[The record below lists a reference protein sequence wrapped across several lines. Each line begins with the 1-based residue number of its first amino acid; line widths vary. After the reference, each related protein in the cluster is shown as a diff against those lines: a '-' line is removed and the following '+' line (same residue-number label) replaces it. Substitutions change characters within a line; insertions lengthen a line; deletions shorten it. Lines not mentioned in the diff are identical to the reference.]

1 MRRCANDVG
10 NLGRYWIRALYR
22 VHLHRASS
30 RRVTVK
36 VNRKSTPKM
45 VVRPY
50 FTSEYQRL
58 EREAH
63 NRERFSFTVAVMA
76 FWVLAVLVF
85 QLVSR

>member
-1 MRRCANDVG
+1 M
-10 NLGRYWIRALYR
+10 
-22 VHLHRASS
+22 
-30 RRVTVK
+30 VK
-36 VNRKSTPKM
+36 HKLFVSD
-45 VVRPY
+45 
-50 FTSEYQRL
+50 YQRL

>member
-1 MRRCANDVG
+1 M
-10 NLGRYWIRALYR
+10 
-22 VHLHRASS
+22 
-30 RRVTVK
+30 K
-36 VNRKSTPKM
+36 VNRRSTPQM
-45 VVRPY
+45 VKHKTFV
-50 FTSEYQRL
+50 TDYQRL